1 MATKSKIFGREARI
15 QQLKDA
21 CDSIKENAAD
31 FIGNEEFP
39 CNWEIRIIFDCKEF
53 PVLQLVRES
62 IPSVV
67 MKNFNNYFK
76 AK

>member
-1 MATKSKIFGREARI
+1 MATKSEIFSREARI

-39 CNWEIRIIFDCKEF
+39 CNWEIRIVFECKAQ

-67 MKNFNNYFK
+67 MKNFDNYFK
-76 AK
+76 TK

>member
-1 MATKSKIFGREARI
+1 MVTKSKIFSKEARI

-39 CNWEIRIIFDCKEF
+39 CNWEIRIIFDCDEF
-53 PVLQLVRES
+53 PVLQLVRKS
-62 IPSVV
+62 LPSVV
-67 MKNFNNYFK
+67 TKNFDNYFK
-76 AK
+76 AE